1 MDAAQF
7 QSSQSRPRV
16 PSHEELQDLEKLKSL
31 IEKAIA
37 DGKLSQQEMSAIKSQ
52 AWADGKLRRKNWSFT
67 QHWFWRRFALANW
80 SGSSEALRRHKGSQ
94 SNGNSGINF

>member
-7 QSSQSRPRV
+7 PSNQSQPRV
-16 PSHEELQDLEKLKSL
+16 PTPEELQDLEKLKVL

-52 AWADGKLRRKNWSFT
+52 AWADGKITPEELELYTASILEKIR
-67 QHWFWRRFALANW
+67 
-80 SGSSEALRRHKGSQ
+80 SGELEWE
-94 SNGNSGINF
+94 F